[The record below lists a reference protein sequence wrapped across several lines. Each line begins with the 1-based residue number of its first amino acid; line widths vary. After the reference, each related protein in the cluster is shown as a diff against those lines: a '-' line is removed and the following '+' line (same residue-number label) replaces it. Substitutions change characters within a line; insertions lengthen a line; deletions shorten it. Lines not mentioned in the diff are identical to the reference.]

1 MNDSLRKPSV
11 LSDQH
16 NLYGFDCGEPSLNNW
31 LVEKARYN
39 QAEGYSQ
46 TFVIADF
53 NWNVVSYACLA
64 GGMIDR
70 DEVPRSARTGQAPK
84 QIPVAILGRLAVH
97 LNSRGLRL
105 GERML
110 QHMIST
116 VLTAGSMVAFRAIIV
131 DALNDKA
138 RSFYI
143 RYGFEPTKISV
154 NRLLL
159 PVQKVIQS
167 L

>member
-16 NLYGFDCGEPSLNNW
+16 NLNGFDCGEPSLNNW

-70 DEVPRSARTGQAPK
+70 DDVPRSARTGQAPK

-97 LNSRGLRL
+97 LNNRGQRL

-131 DALNDKA
+131 DALNDEA
-138 RSFYI
+138 RNFYI

>member
-16 NLYGFDCGEPSLNNW
+16 NLNGFDCGEPSLNNW

-70 DEVPRSARTGQAPK
+70 DDVPRSARTGQAPK

-97 LNSRGLRL
+97 LNSRGQRL

-131 DALNDKA
+131 DALNDEA

>member
-1 MNDSLRKPSV
+1 MNDGFRKPSV
-11 LSDQH
+11 LSDRH
-16 NLYGFDCGEPSLNNW
+16 ILNGFDCGELSLNNW

-53 NWNVVSYACLA
+53 NWNVVSYGCLA

-70 DEVPRSARTGQAPK
+70 DDVPRSARTGQAPK

-97 LNSRGLRL
+97 LNSRSQRL

-110 QHMIST
+110 QHLIST

-131 DALNDKA
+131 DALNDDL
-138 RSFYI
+138 RNFYL
-143 RYGFEPTKISV
+143 RYGFEPTKISAS
-154 NRLLL
+154 RLLL
-159 PVQKVIQS
+159 PIQKARQS